1 MASKCCCRTVGA
13 LLWRSGGSQQV
24 LLSDC
29 RSSSLVVCGV
39 SDCRSSALVVWW
51 WPGRCSCRTVGAP
64 SSGGL
69 AVASEVLLSGC
80 RSSALAVWWWPGRC
94 SCRTVGAP
102 SSGGLAVASNK
113 LLSDGRN
120 SKLWQSGGLSG
131 LRALAVMLDS
141 A

>member
-1 MASKCCCRTVGA
+1 M
-13 LLWRSGGSQQV
+13 

-29 RSSSLVVCGV
+29 RSS
-39 SDCRSSALVVWW
+39 ALAVW
-51 WPGRCSCRTVGAP
+51 RYQCRTVGLSEFFSAGG
-64 SSGGL
+64 SQCRTVGLSEFFSGGL

-113 LLSDGRN
+113 LLSDCRN